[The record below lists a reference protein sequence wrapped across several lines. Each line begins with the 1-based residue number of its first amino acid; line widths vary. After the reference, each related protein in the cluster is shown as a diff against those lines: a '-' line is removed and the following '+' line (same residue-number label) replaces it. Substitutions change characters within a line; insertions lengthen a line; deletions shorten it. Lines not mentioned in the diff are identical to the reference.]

1 MITSMHLE
9 TEDLSPVLKRVR
21 VTVPQGRVD
30 AGFTAAYA
38 QIARS
43 AAVPGFRR
51 GHVPKSVIVKR
62 YRKQATVDVTRD
74 LVNEG
79 WRKAMDDLGFVPV
92 AEPDF
97 DAASPKEGE
106 GYSFSFTLEIAPVF
120 DIQPYEQLTFER
132 VRWNASDDVV
142 EHELGH
148 LAERVA
154 GFAAVEGRDVVE
166 KGDQILFD
174 YAGSIDG
181 VAFPGGTDTGAEL
194 EIGSGRFI
202 PGFEDQTIGRK
213 VGEEFAVEVTFP
225 ADYGAK
231 DLAGKA
237 ARFDCKIHEIRAK
250 SIPEIGP
257 ALAEA
262 VGEPDLDTLRGKMR
276 EQIEAHH
283 TQQTDREAKDAL
295 RAALIAAYDFALPPT
310 LVETELHQKRVEFAS
325 NMMQKDKVT
334 AEVALAAFKPME
346 DETRTQA
353 EGTVRLRLIL
363 EAIAERESIDIE
375 PAEVNSYIEQMARS
389 LGQFGGQVRQM
400 YRDQNRR
407 AGLRRQ
413 MREDRVLDL
422 LLDRASTTRVDRD
435 VPPHVH
441 DHDHEAADGEAQA
454 PAEGAAE

>member
-1 MITSMHLE
+1 MHLE

-21 VTVPQGRVD
+21 ATVPQARVD

-38 QIARS
+38 QIARTAS
-43 AAVPGFRR
+43 VPGFRK
-51 GHVPKSVIVKR
+51 GHVPRSVIVKR
-62 YRKQATVDVTRD
+62 YRKQATMDVTRD

-79 WRKAMDDLGFVPV
+79 WRKAIDDLGLVPI
-92 AEPDF
+92 AEPEF
-97 DAASPKEGE
+97 DAGSPREGE
-106 GYSFSFTLEIAPVF
+106 GYSFAFTVEIAPVF
-120 DIQPYEQLTFER
+120 DIQPYDALSFER
-132 VRWNASDDVV
+132 ARWNASDDVV

-154 GFAAVEGRDVVE
+154 SFTAVEGRDTVE

-213 VGEEFAVEVTFP
+213 VGEAFAVEVTFP

-231 DLAGKA
+231 ELAGKA
-237 ARFDCKIHEIRAK
+237 ARFDCTIHEIRTR
-250 SIPEIGP
+250 SIPDIGP

-262 VGEPDLDTLRGKMR
+262 VGEPDLDTLRSKMR

-283 TQQTDREAKDAL
+283 TQQSDREAKEAL
-295 RAALIAAYDFALPPT
+295 KAALLAAYDFALPPT
-310 LVETELHQKRVEFAS
+310 LVETDLHQRRVEFAS
-325 NMMQKDKVT
+325 KMMQEDKVT
-334 AEVALAAFKPME
+334 AEVALAAFKPTE
-346 DETRTQA
+346 DVARAKA
-353 EGTVRLRLIL
+353 EDAVRLRLIL
-363 EAIAERESIDIE
+363 EAIAEKESIDVE
-375 PAEVNSYIEQMARS
+375 PAEVNTYVEQMARS

-400 YRDQNRR
+400 YRDPNRR

-413 MREDRVLDL
+413 MREDRVLDML
-422 LLDRASTTRVDRD
+422 LEAANTTRIDRD

-441 DHDHEAADGEAQA
+441 DHDHEAADGEAQV